1 MSAAPGSATRI
12 DSKTEG
18 GAPQRVPSVPLGR
31 LGTVLETIGAGMIL
45 AMMVVTSVDVV
56 GRYFFSKP
64 LWGGF
69 EMTEILM
76 GLVVFAGMPIAT
88 ARREHISIDLFEA
101 YLGLRTRSWQASFGD
116 LVCALIA
123 GAIAWRMW
131 LRGRALLDVGETTM
145 QLGVPR
151 GLVACAMSVLMAAA
165 ACVFVAASYI
175 ALRAA
180 LRGARA

>member
-1 MSAAPGSATRI
+1 MSAAQGSATRVET
-12 DSKTEG
+12 KAEG
-18 GAPQRVPSVPLGR
+18 GTPQRVPSVPLGR
-31 LGTVLETIGAGMIL
+31 LGAVLETIGAGMIL
-45 AMMVVTSVDVV
+45 AMMVVTSIDVV

-123 GAIAWRMW
+123 GAVAWRMW
-131 LRGRALLDVGETTM
+131 LRGQALLDVGETTM

-151 GLVACAMSVLMAAA
+151 GLVACTMAVLMAVA
-165 ACVFVAASYI
+165 ACVFVAAAYV

-180 LRGARA
+180 RRGAQA

>member
-1 MSAAPGSATRI
+1 MKDAPDSATRP
-12 DSKTEG
+12 DRKTEA
-18 GAPQRVPSVPLGR
+18 GAPPRVPAVPLGR
-31 LGTVLETIGAGMIL
+31 FGLVLETIGAGMIL
-45 AMMVVTSVDVV
+45 AMMLVTSIDVV
-56 GRYFFSKP
+56 GRYFLAKP

-88 ARREHISIDLFEA
+88 ARREHITIDLFEA
-101 YLGLRTRSWQASFGD
+101 YLGLRVRSWQACLGD

-123 GAIAWRMW
+123 AAIAWRMW
-131 LRGRALLDVGETTM
+131 VRGQALLDVGETTM

-151 GLVACAMSVLMAAA
+151 GLVACIMAALMAVAA
-165 ACVFVAASYI
+165 GVFVAAALV

-180 LRGARA
+180 QPGARA